1 MTGTLLFNGLYK
13 AAERGVRV
21 RLLLDDGNTSGL
33 DPILAALDAHPNI
46 EVRLFNPFVVRDVRL
61 LNFFDFSRLNRRM
74 HNKSFTADNQVTIV
88 GGRNVG
94 DQYFG
99 APGGIMFVD
108 VDILA
113 VGPVVDAVS
122 DIFDRYWASES
133 SYPLERL
140 LPPADSNAY
149 AELASAIS
157 RVQSAPS
164 TEEYMSAVRDSSLV
178 RELVAGQLSL
188 EWAVTRVIS
197 DDPAKGLG
205 LAAPEALMLH
215 KLKQIIGTPTSEVD
229 LVSPYFVP
237 GAAAVAAFTALAR
250 QGVQIRV
257 LTNSLEATDVA
268 AVYAGYAKSRK
279 SLLQAGVQLYEIPHL
294 LPRRCKTISNPA
306 GPNHPAVASRA
317 CMRRHSP
324 WTNRGFSLAL
334 STWIRVRRSL
344 TPRWDL

>member
-1 MTGTLLFNGLYK
+1 
-13 AAERGVRV
+13 
-21 RLLLDDGNTSGL
+21 
-33 DPILAALDAHPNI
+33 
-46 EVRLFNPFVVRDVRL
+46 
-61 LNFFDFSRLNRRM
+61 M

-140 LPPADSNAY
+140 LPPADSNAF

-157 RVQSAPS
+157 RVQNAPA
-164 TEEYMSAVRDSSLV
+164 TEEYTRAVRDSSLV

-188 EWAVTRVIS
+188 EWAATRVIS

-205 LAAPEALMLH
+205 
-215 KLKQIIGTPTSEVD
+215 
-229 LVSPYFVP
+229 
-237 GAAAVAAFTALAR
+237 
-250 QGVQIRV
+250 
-257 LTNSLEATDVA
+257 
-268 AVYAGYAKSRK
+268 
-279 SLLQAGVQLYEIPHL
+279 QLRLRP
-294 LPRRCKTISNPA
+294 
-306 GPNHPAVASRA
+306 
-317 CMRRHSP
+317 
-324 WTNRGFSLAL
+324 
-334 STWIRVRRSL
+334 
-344 TPRWDL
+344 